1 MKEANLNPALS
12 ASQTS
17 DLSILMQYMLRIL
30 VENVVQ
36 RTLAVEG
43 ILRK

>member
-12 ASQTS
+12 AFKTS
-17 DLSILMQYMLRIL
+17 DLSILMQYILRIL

-36 RTLAVEG
+36 RTLVMKG
-43 ILRK
+43 D